1 MEQKCPWYFGW
12 CSPGNMWEASRVS
25 LVYWE
30 WSYTHYWLIHNLGW
44 SWIQLTSF
52 AIQIKPASPCKD
64 ILTLLREVLTKRD
77 PAINI
82 FVEIQAAGWGGKA
95 ETVTKML
102 DIGATMKP
110 TKITAYGHTQTM
122 NGVMALEAT
131 VMTGMTGT
139 AEAYATIG
147 VTANGH
153 SHRMNGMTALQL
165 RAGRTEAQLRTLGI
179 TKKVAGHIPRPI
191 GMDGLM
197 EHRAKTMK
205 RTGLLGFPH
214 TQCRLG
220 LRMAATSPMEWIY
233 GKDGLDDQAKG
244 HCMLGRLANCS
255 EKKSRWN
262 CVVLSLPYLQS
273 DCLVIESWI
282 SLVRPP
288 VCRVGHWRPNRDSG
302 EPVPANSGRA
312 NESFWWNRNV
322 LGILD
327 DAHQETCEKPQE
339 SLWFTEND
347 HIRITDWFIIW
358 GDHGS
363 SWPLLLF
370 KSSLPVLARICW
382 LCWGKFWPRETP
394 AINIFV
400 EIQAA
405 GWGGKA
411 ETVTKMLDIG
421 ATMKPTKITA
431 YGHTQTMNGVMA
443 LEATVMTG
451 MTGTAEAYATIG
463 VTANGHSHRMNGMT
477 ALQLRAGRTEAQ
489 LRTLGITKKVAGHIP
504 RPIGMDG
511 LMEHRAKTMK
521 RTGLLGFPHT
531 QCRLG
536 LLRSKVQRWDP
547 ADTEAEKHFWDQTYL
562 RQFTGTHLLESIA
575 FIAKESATQ
584 TVSQNMV

>member
-1 MEQKCPWYFGW
+1 MMPVTRNLKQVTLQLLSRKPLNVSREIAMGIDQPQALDVLSRLGLRMAAMSPMEWVYGKDTGDPTGT
-12 CSPGNMWEASRVS
+12 AVS
-25 LVYWE
+25 LFQQ
-30 WSYTHYWLIHNLGW
+30 
-44 SWIQLTSF
+44 IQ
-52 AIQIKPASPCKD
+52 D
-64 ILTLLREVLTKRD
+64 MLTLLREVLTKRD
-77 PAINI
+77 
-82 FVEIQAAGWGGKA
+82 
-95 ETVTKML
+95 
-102 DIGATMKP
+102 
-110 TKITAYGHTQTM
+110 
-122 NGVMALEAT
+122 
-131 VMTGMTGT
+131 
-139 AEAYATIG
+139 
-147 VTANGH
+147 
-153 SHRMNGMTALQL
+153 
-165 RAGRTEAQLRTLGI
+165 
-179 TKKVAGHIPRPI
+179 
-191 GMDGLM
+191 
-197 EHRAKTMK
+197 
-205 RTGLLGFPH
+205 
-214 TQCRLG
+214 
-220 LRMAATSPMEWIY
+220 
-233 GKDGLDDQAKG
+233 
-244 HCMLGRLANCS
+244 
-255 EKKSRWN
+255 
-262 CVVLSLPYLQS
+262 
-273 DCLVIESWI
+273 
-282 SLVRPP
+282 
-288 VCRVGHWRPNRDSG
+288 
-302 EPVPANSGRA
+302 
-312 NESFWWNRNV
+312 
-322 LGILD
+322 
-327 DAHQETCEKPQE
+327 
-339 SLWFTEND
+339 
-347 HIRITDWFIIW
+347 
-358 GDHGS
+358 
-363 SWPLLLF
+363 
-370 KSSLPVLARICW
+370 
-382 LCWGKFWPRETP
+382 P